1 MLGILRDGGYAEYA
15 TLRGE
20 SLVRV
25 PDGMDPSEAAP
36 LMCAGVT
43 VFSKPIVLSHTNV

>member
-25 PDGMDPSEAAP
+25 PDGMDPSEA
-36 LMCAGVT
+36 GVT
-43 VFSKPIVLSHTNV
+43 VFSKPLVLNHTNV